1 MLLNSF
7 DDYMFYSLVAHI
19 FHVSMTTAYWT
30 TNTITAGIM
39 IAIVLVCLIKR

>member
-30 TNTITAGIM
+30 TNLIIGV
-39 IAIVLVCLIKR
+39 VLVAAILVLIFKR